1 MGLRSGWQA
10 RFDQWADA
18 QEAEEDAVAPYRY
31 KRAPLTTNQ
40 HILHLL
46 LTVFTAGLWGIVW
59 FIRAW
64 QCNRVPRQGTPPV
77 SR

>member
-1 MGLRSGWQA
+1 MGLRSRWQTK
-10 RFDQWADA
+10 FDQWADT
-18 QEAEEDAVAPYRY
+18 QEAETDAVAPYGY

-46 LTVFTAGLWGIVW
+46 LTVVTAGLWGIVW

-64 QCNRVPRQGTPPV
+64 QGNRVPRQGAPPAG
-77 SR
+77 R